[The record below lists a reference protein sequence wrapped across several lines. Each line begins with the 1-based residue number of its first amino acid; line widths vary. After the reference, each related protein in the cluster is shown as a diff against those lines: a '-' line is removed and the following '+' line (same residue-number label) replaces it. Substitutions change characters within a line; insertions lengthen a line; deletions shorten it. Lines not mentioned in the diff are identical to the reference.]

1 MAENNAMPR
10 EIGWDEEFVAEEK
23 SFEPLP
29 AGDYNFTITSFER
42 KRFNGSAKLPPCG
55 QIELSV
61 DLTDGVNTGN
71 TKYSLFLVNTMQWK
85 ITEVM
90 FATGIFKEGD
100 HITPNMIEKAVGGTG
115 RCKVSVY
122 EYEKN
127 GKQYKNN
134 QIDKFY
140 KKESQPAYS
149 ATTTQPPAQ
158 FGAPQQQSFAG
169 GFGGGFGRG

>member
-55 QIELSV
+55 QIV
-61 DLTDGVNTGN
+61 MDINLTDGVNTGSV
-71 TKYSLFLVNTMQWK
+71 KHSLFLVNIMEWK

-90 FATGIFKEGD
+90 LATGIFHEGD
-100 HITPNMIEKAVGGTG
+100 HITANMIEKAVGCTG
-115 RCKVSVY
+115 RCKVSITTS
-122 EYEKN
+122 EKN

-134 QIDKFY
+134 QIDRFY
-140 KKESQPAYS
+140 KKEEPTYS